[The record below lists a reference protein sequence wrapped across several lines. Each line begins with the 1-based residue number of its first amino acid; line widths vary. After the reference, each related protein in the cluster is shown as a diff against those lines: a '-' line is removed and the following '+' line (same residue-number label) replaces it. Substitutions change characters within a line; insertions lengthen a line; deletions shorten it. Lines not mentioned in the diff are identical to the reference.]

1 MSEFTKGPWRLSRYH
16 YPYSEIVIGDGN
28 DSRAKAEGRLIC
40 SNESNR
46 RPTSEYRANAHLIAA
61 APDMYEAL
69 DSIANGNVTLGNGKR
84 CHTWSFLEMR
94 ERAQAALALVKDG
107 E

>member
-1 MSEFTKGPWRLSRYH
+1 MNEFTKGPWRLSRYH
-16 YPYSEIVIGDGN
+16 HPYSEIVIGDGN

-69 DSIANGNVTLGNGKR
+69 KEITKHAYKGIVMDVAYKALSKAEGK
-84 CHTWSFLEMR
+84 T
-94 ERAQAALALVKDG
+94 K
-107 E
+107 